1 MGAVG
6 IQGLRGTPG
15 GVGGASSGGLGGLL
29 VPGFLP
35 AHLRAQP
42 QLSSPRQASG
52 PSPTWPWGPA
62 CLLFTGKP
70 APESESQPGPWSGG
84 GTTDGGNAI
93 LTSVC
98 SSWGR
103 RGGTLGLVG
112 AGTLRGCHPGGPHSP
127 IPLLPHL
134 LFPFERAVTHRP
146 CHLGCPPYYGP
157 CGCPLGLQ
165 VMGVPPPGG
174 AVSEGSRARRV
185 PGALSSQQELHRRPD
200 QEMAR
205 RWQGLE

>member
-1 MGAVG
+1 MEASWYPASC
-6 IQGLRGTPG
+6 LPTSAPSPSSAAPG
-15 GVGGASSGGLGGLL
+15 KHQAHHPPGPGDPPASCL
-29 VPGFLP
+29 
-35 AHLRAQP
+35 
-42 QLSSPRQASG
+42 QASQ
-52 PSPTWPWGPA
+52 PR
-62 CLLFTGKP
+62 
-70 APESESQPGPWSGG
+70 ESESQPGPWSGG

-112 AGTLRGCHPGGPHSP
+112 AGTLRSCHPGGPHSS
-127 IPLLPHL
+127 IPLLLHL

-165 VMGVPPPGG
+165 SDGGPPPGG